1 MFESEKPLFSIE
13 YDSYLVIVSFEDGIF
28 VDRDKQLENDL
39 KAVTAGVMP
48 KKQFLIR
55 NYNLNE
61 EELEDWLSSL
71 KEELPEA
78 GSSERRSQDALFDL
92 GD

>member
-1 MFESEKPLFSIE
+1 
-13 YDSYLVIVSFEDGIF
+13 
-28 VDRDKQLENDL
+28 
-39 KAVTAGVMP
+39 MP

-61 EELEDWLSSL
+61 EELEDWLAAL
-71 KEELPEA
+71 KDEMPEA
-78 GSSERRSQDALFDL
+78 GSTERRSQDALFDL